1 MIRFLLGLASN
12 LVLAA
17 VALIVASLVVDGV
30 HLQLGGFLVAVGVL
44 ALAQAILAPFVFN
57 LARRYASAVLGGIGI
72 VSTFLALWIA
82 TLFRGGI
89 TIDGVT
95 AWIAAPIIVWV
106 VTALGGWVIMGVI
119 VERWLKRREEDR
131 LLERREAKRR

>member
-30 HLQLGGFLVAVGVL
+30 HLQPTGFLVAVGVL
-44 ALAQAILAPFVFN
+44 ALAQAILTPFVFN
-57 LARRYASAVLGGIGI
+57 LARRYASAVLGGIGL
-72 VSTFLALWIA
+72 VSTFLALWVA
-82 TLFRGGI
+82 TLFQGGL
-89 TIDGVT
+89 TIDGT
-95 AWIAAPIIVWV
+95 AAWIVAPIIVWL
-106 VTALGGWVIMGVI
+106 VTALGGWIIMGLI

-131 LLERREAKRR
+131 LLDRREAKRR

>member
-72 VSTFLALWIA
+72 VSTFLALWLA
-82 TLFRGGI
+82 TLFHGGI
-89 TIDGVT
+89 TIDGAT

-106 VTALGGWVIMGVI
+106 VTALGGWIIMGVI

-131 LLERREAKRR
+131 LLDRREAKRR